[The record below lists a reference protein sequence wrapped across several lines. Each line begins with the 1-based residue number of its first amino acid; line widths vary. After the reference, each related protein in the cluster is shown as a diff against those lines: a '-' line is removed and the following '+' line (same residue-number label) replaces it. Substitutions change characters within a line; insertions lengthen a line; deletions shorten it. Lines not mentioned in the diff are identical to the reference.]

1 LQLATSTHDGTADSA
16 WLGVALEYA
25 RANGQARVVDHLE
38 AVLDD
43 VVFEIESLGGNF
55 SASRARVRVTDA
67 HSQLVAEVRKE
78 LSL

>member
-16 WLGVALEYA
+16 WLVEALEYA

-43 VVFEIESLGGNF
+43 VVFEIESV
-55 SASRARVRVTDA
+55 ARR
-67 HSQLVAEVRKE
+67 
-78 LSL
+78 